1 LILLD
6 YVLIVIVGLS
16 MLLALWRGVIREF
29 ISLAGLI
36 AAFLLASQFSRIAG
50 EYLNPWLH
58 NPNVSDMAG
67 FGLVFVGVVFLSGLL
82 GLLVK
87 KLLPSGFT
95 VMDRVLGLLFG
106 AVRGVLYIGLF
117 ALIYTNYAG
126 ANRPW
131 MEGSLLAPYAM
142 ELGDLI
148 GEAIPPGYP
157 LSRQGDTHL
166 PSSGD
171 TGFFDGGQPANPH
184 NNSDRMI

>member
-6 YVLIVIVGLS
+6 YVLITIVGLS
-16 MLLALWRGVIREF
+16 MLFALWRGFIREF

-50 EYLNPWLH
+50 GYLNPWLH

-67 FGLVFVGVVFLSGLL
+67 FGLIFVGVVFLSALIGLL
-82 GLLVK
+82 AK
-87 KLLPSGFT
+87 KLLPPGFT

-106 AVRGVLYIGLF
+106 AVRGILYIGLF
-117 ALIYTNYAG
+117 FLIYTSYADTD
-126 ANRPW
+126 RSW

-157 LSRQGDTHL
+157 LSRQGDARA

-171 TGFFDGGQPANPH
+171 TGFFGGRQPTDPH
-184 NNSDRMI
+184 SNSDRMI

>member
-6 YVLIVIVGLS
+6 YVLIAIVGLS
-16 MLLALWRGVIREF
+16 MLFALWRGFIREF

-36 AAFLLASQFSRIAG
+36 AAFLLASQFSRITG
-50 EYLNPWLH
+50 GYLSPWLH
-58 NPNVSDMAG
+58 DPYVSDMAG
-67 FGLVFVGVVFLSGLL
+67 FGLIFVGVLFLSGLI
-82 GLLVK
+82 GLFAK

-117 ALIYTNYAG
+117 FLIYTSYAG
-126 ANRPW
+126 MDRSW

-148 GEAIPPGYP
+148 GKSIPAGYP
-157 LSRQGDTHL
+157 LSRQDDTH
-166 PSSGD
+166 PHSSG
-171 TGFFDGGQPANPH
+171 GASFFDGGQPADPH
-184 NNSDRMI
+184 SNRMI